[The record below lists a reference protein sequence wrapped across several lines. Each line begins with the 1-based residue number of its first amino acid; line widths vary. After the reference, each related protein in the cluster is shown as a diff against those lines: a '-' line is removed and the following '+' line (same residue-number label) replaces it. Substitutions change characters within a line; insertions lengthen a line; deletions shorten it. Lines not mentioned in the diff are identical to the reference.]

1 MVNNVGQN
9 EKMNEIF
16 PTGLFCITEIKKGGA
31 ENRVQK
37 LFQSMM
43 SSVSGIQSGEETSI
57 NVLLRTPHFKEILTR
72 HSNMHYKCSNA
83 LPELVSK
90 HYFLILEFGKISD
103 KQHLLLE
110 IRKWEHTK

>member
-1 MVNNVGQN
+1 MKYFLLDYSALQKLRRVGQ
-9 EKMNEIF
+9 K
-16 PTGLFCITEIKKGGA
+16 IKL
-31 ENRVQK
+31 NRVQK

-83 LPELVSK
+83 LPEWCQNII
-90 HYFLILEFGKISD
+90 F
-103 KQHLLLE
+103 
-110 IRKWEHTK
+110 

>member
-1 MVNNVGQN
+1 MKDFQLDYSALQKLRRVGQ
-9 EKMNEIF
+9 K
-16 PTGLFCITEIKKGGA
+16 IKL
-31 ENRVQK
+31 NRVQK

-110 IRKWEHTK
+110 IRK

>member
-1 MVNNVGQN
+1 MKDFLLDYSALQKLRRVGQ
-9 EKMNEIF
+9 K
-16 PTGLFCITEIKKGGA
+16 IKL
-31 ENRVQK
+31 NRVPK

-110 IRKWEHTK
+110 IRK

>member
-1 MVNNVGQN
+1 MKDFLLDYSALQKLRRVGQ
-9 EKMNEIF
+9 K
-16 PTGLFCITEIKKGGA
+16 IKL
-31 ENRVQK
+31 NRVQK

-110 IRKWEHTK
+110 IRK